1 MLKMIFK
8 LEIYKKK
15 CGCKS
20 TYCQL
25 KYDLGF
31 IKTRTMIIKDHELLK
46 DKKMYLK
53 VVHLL
58 NKEMYNK
65 LIEIFN
71 QLNQVVN

>member
-1 MLKMIFK
+1 
-8 LEIYKKK
+8 
-15 CGCKS
+15 
-20 TYCQL
+20 
-25 KYDLGF
+25 
-31 IKTRTMIIKDHELLK
+31 MIIKDHELLK